1 MDRLAGQKE
10 VAKRH
15 RRQHPSRLFSRRV
28 VTVALLLAF
37 QAAFPIVG
45 LYVLSDYFIY
55 INTVLRIVS
64 IAVAVYIFN
73 RPGNPEYKLAWVI
86 PILIFPLF
94 GGLFYIL
101 YRLQASIKH
110 LRLRMLAIL
119 EATQPLLEQ
128 KRETMERLRKENHG
142 AQSQANYL
150 FQDAGY
156 PVYDNTTTEYLST
169 GELKFA
175 RLNDE
180 LSKARHYIS

>member
-110 LRLRMLAIL
+110 LRLRSW
-119 EATQPLLEQ
+119 
-128 KRETMERLRKENHG
+128 R
-142 AQSQANYL
+142 
-150 FQDAGY
+150 F
-156 PVYDNTTTEYLST
+156 
-169 GELKFA
+169 
-175 RLNDE
+175 
-180 LSKARHYIS
+180 

>member
-64 IAVAVYIFN
+64 IAVAV
-73 RPGNPEYKLAWVI
+73 
-86 PILIFPLF
+86 
-94 GGLFYIL
+94 L
-101 YRLQASIKH
+101 YF
-110 LRLRMLAIL
+110 
-119 EATQPLLEQ
+119 
-128 KRETMERLRKENHG
+128 
-142 AQSQANYL
+142 QSS
-150 FQDAGY
+150 GK
-156 PVYDNTTTEYLST
+156 S
-169 GELKFA
+169 G
-175 RLNDE
+175 
-180 LSKARHYIS
+180 I